1 MSLYIT
7 LLLVSYLVSLF
18 TRTYSFKFQ
27 RCECQHKVTY
37 TDTTREGLSKT
48 SYINLDE
55 VCAIL
60 FLLYRND
67 IVRDEALF
75 PVVHLHADF
84 VVCSMTC
91 YSLLHAIVDLT
102 IDLHLTFNL

>member
-7 LLLVSYLVSLF
+7 LLLVSYLVALF
-18 TRTYSFKFQ
+18 THTYSFQFQ
-27 RCECQHKVTY
+27 HCECQHKVTY

-60 FLLYRND
+60 F
-67 IVRDEALF
+67 F
-75 PVVHLHADF
+75 F
-84 VVCSMTC
+84 
-91 YSLLHAIVDLT
+91 
-102 IDLHLTFNL
+102 